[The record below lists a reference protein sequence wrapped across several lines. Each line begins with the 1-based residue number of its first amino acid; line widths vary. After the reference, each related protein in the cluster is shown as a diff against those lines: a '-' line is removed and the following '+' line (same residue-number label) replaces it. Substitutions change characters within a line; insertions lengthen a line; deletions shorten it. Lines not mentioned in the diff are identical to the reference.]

1 MMMANFDATTTQNP
15 QTVQKPSDN
24 DQDDAKLQSNIQ
36 RLQNLDQNAQINK
49 NGGGGAPSQ
58 NNSHNNNYHNRS
70 NLDNP
75 NRPKIELDEEKLRKL
90 CEQFNMYYTIESTQ
104 RTITKNGSNTV
115 HEKGGEVFVGKLPR
129 DVFEEDLLPLA
140 HKYGEL
146 VEFRIMLD
154 YSGYNRGYRWF
165 SERISSE
172 MAI

>member
-1 MMMANFDATTTQNP
+1 MANFDATTSQNP
-15 QTVQKPSDN
+15 QTVQKPSEN

-36 RLQNLDQNAQINK
+36 RLQKLDQNAQINK
-49 NGGGGAPSQ
+49 NGAAPHNSQ
-58 NNSHNNNYHNRS
+58 NANYHNRS

-104 RTITKNGSNTV
+104 RTITQNGSNTV

-154 YSGYNRGYRWF
+154 YSGYNRGYRGF
-165 SERISSE
+165 STSCENMVR
-172 MAI
+172 